1 MYTPRVPWPLPALD
15 GDHTLLALAI
25 HNLLDNGL
33 KFTNP
38 GNTIEVRAYENSNWI
53 NIEVAD
59 TGPGIPDDELP
70 HVWEE
75 LLRGKSARSRAADWD

>member
-25 HNLLDNGL
+25 HNLLDNAL

-38 GNTIEVRAYENSNWI
+38 GNTIEVRAYENSNNYLPSCSQTLI
-53 NIEVAD
+53 
-59 TGPGIPDDELP
+59 PIPDDELP
-70 HVWEE
+70 HV
-75 LLRGKSARSRAADWD
+75 